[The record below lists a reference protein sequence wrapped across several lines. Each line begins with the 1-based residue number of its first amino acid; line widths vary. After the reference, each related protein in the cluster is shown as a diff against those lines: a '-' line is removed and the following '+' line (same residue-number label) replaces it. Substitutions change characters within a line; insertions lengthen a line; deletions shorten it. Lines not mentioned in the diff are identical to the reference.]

1 MPAPLPPNSTLLR
14 GLLPLLVLLALPTAS
29 WEHGTAG
36 RALLQS
42 AAPPPPPPRS
52 TQGLPLDAIQL
63 PPGFSIELYSDDR
76 FPARFLDVAEA
87 GNATVVF
94 VSSTKSVVTALVDRG
109 GSAPVQA
116 CTLLDGQD
124 GPNGIAYDPSARSL
138 YVAEVRAI
146 TRHDNALASA
156 LAGCDRSLLR
166 SSAVA
171 NASLLPP
178 QASHSSRALAIGP
191 ADGLL
196 YYTVAAPFNV
206 DVCRDPYCT
215 IHRIAK
221 NGSGH
226 GIFARGIRNAA
237 GFDWVQGRLM
247 FAGME
252 RDRMGNDLPD
262 DILGLAD
269 PATPGV
275 DYGWPYC
282 HWVGD
287 GPPELR
293 EPGPGRIIPDPTV
306 FPPGVGP
313 SVDVLTQRC
322 KEVAVPPVQA
332 LGPHVAPL
340 GVLYWTPPVTAAEAD
355 GASSGQRQQWPA
367 QYDGGVF
374 VGEHGSWDRDVPIG
388 YRIAHVQ
395 LSEDGRTAV
404 GHSIFAEGW
413 LGSDGKKWGRPVGL
427 ARLPDGSML
436 VADDKA
442 NTVYRISYDGTAGG
456 AGAASSPSPP
466 PPTPVATRWSLDV
479 KFGGKME
486 AVMLLQEW
494 VSTVGAAAGLTP
506 ANTSL
511 GTGSIGAPEST
522 LELEV
527 SFSSLGELEEFW
539 SSIPQAQHKAW
550 GQRMQQFIVHGS
562 PQWQHH
568 PWQRRLPAAY
578 APAAAAC
585 PAAEAAEAAAAAEQ
599 AAWWYRAWRRLE
611 SMLQRPTFQLRCP
624 PRSSRRPAGCQW

>member
-1 MPAPLPPNSTLLR
+1 MPAKSTLCPFNWRVQDTGTALSPMPAPLPPNSTLLR

-226 GIFARGIRNAA
+226 GIFARGGLAQPPSWAQLPVAIACFRCCALPRADAPSSPWRPCSRLALHAAAGIRNAA

-282 HWVGD
+282 HWCG
-287 GPPELR
+287 
-293 EPGPGRIIPDPTV
+293 TMW
-306 FPPGVGP
+306 
-313 SVDVLTQRC
+313 
-322 KEVAVPPVQA
+322 QA
-332 LGPHVAPL
+332 ACCVAPSCGCAL
-340 GVLYWTPPVTAAEAD
+340 LFLL
-355 GASSGQRQQWPA
+355 RQ
-367 QYDGGVF
+367 
-374 VGEHGSWDRDVPIG
+374 
-388 YRIAHVQ
+388 
-395 LSEDGRTAV
+395 
-404 GHSIFAEGW
+404 
-413 LGSDGKKWGRPVGL
+413 
-427 ARLPDGSML
+427 
-436 VADDKA
+436 
-442 NTVYRISYDGTAGG
+442 
-456 AGAASSPSPP
+456 
-466 PPTPVATRWSLDV
+466 
-479 KFGGKME
+479 
-486 AVMLLQEW
+486 
-494 VSTVGAAAGLTP
+494 
-506 ANTSL
+506 
-511 GTGSIGAPEST
+511 
-522 LELEV
+522 
-527 SFSSLGELEEFW
+527 
-539 SSIPQAQHKAW
+539 
-550 GQRMQQFIVHGS
+550 
-562 PQWQHH
+562 
-568 PWQRRLPAAY
+568 
-578 APAAAAC
+578 
-585 PAAEAAEAAAAAEQ
+585 
-599 AAWWYRAWRRLE
+599 
-611 SMLQRPTFQLRCP
+611 
-624 PRSSRRPAGCQW
+624 PAGWGLNHWWM